1 MQMVHHALNQTLQ
14 PRGTPRLV
22 LDTPC
27 KWYLILCIRHSMQMA
42 PHTLYQTLHANGTS
56 RFVSDTPTTWY
67 LTLCVRYSI
76 EMVPYALKQTLY
88 RMVPLTVHLVSKWYF
103 MPRIGHFIQWYLSLC
118 IKYPSNDTSF
128 LVSGTCSKG
137 RPYLIVC
144 YAHHPHGLTLRI
156 RQFIKCYLTPYS
168 ILPNGTSRFV
178 SDIPSKMVPLTL
190 YLIVH
195 LVVPH
200 SLYHTLNVKKKKKN
214 PCIRYSLQYYLSH
227 CIRLAFQVVLQ
238 ALSQVLSPKGAS
250 CSRVG
255 NEVGVADRTCVRHL
269 SLQ

>member
-1 MQMVHHALNQTLQ
+1 MV
-14 PRGTPRLV
+14 
-22 LDTPC
+22 
-27 KWYLILCIRHSMQMA
+27 

-144 YAHHPHGLTLRI
+144 YAHHPHG
-156 RQFIKCYLTPYS
+156 TPHS
-168 ILPNGTSRFV
+168 VSGNSSNGTSRLIAFFQ
-178 SDIPSKMVPLTL
+178 MVLHAL
-190 YLIVH
+190 YQTFL
-195 LVVPH
+195 LKW
-200 SLYHTLNVKKKKKN
+200 SLSR
-214 PCIRYSLQYYLSH
+214 CI
-227 CIRLAFQVVLQ
+227 
-238 ALSQVLSPKGAS
+238 
-250 CSRVG
+250 
-255 NEVGVADRTCVRHL
+255 
-269 SLQ
+269 